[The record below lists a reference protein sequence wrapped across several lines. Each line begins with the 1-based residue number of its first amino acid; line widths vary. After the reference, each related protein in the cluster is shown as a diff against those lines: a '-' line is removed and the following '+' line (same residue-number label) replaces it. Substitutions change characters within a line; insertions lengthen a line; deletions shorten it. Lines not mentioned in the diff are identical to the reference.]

1 MIKEFTNKHICR
13 CCGSRNLIPYLNLGN
28 QPLANSYHK
37 NDIEQK
43 YYPLIVN
50 VCNDCFNSQLSIVV
64 DPEVMFKHYLYVSG
78 TTKTFKSHCATL
90 AKETLNIVGIDN
102 PNVLDIACNDG
113 TLLNEFKLLGSN
125 VYGVDPAENIREISK
140 EKGFDVCVDF
150 WNETSSKFFGVIFDI
165 ITATNVF
172 AHVDDVDTFL
182 NLSKNVL
189 SDNGRIVIEF
199 PYCKDMILH
208 NEFDTVYHEHLSY
221 FLVNSIKVLADR
233 LKLTITDIIK
243 SDIHGG
249 SIRFYFSKNGIE
261 TPLVNELIE
270 IETQLGLTNIETYKL
285 FQPIIDD
292 NKTNMNDIAEEYSK
306 DGYDIICY
314 GASAKGNTMLNYFD
328 LSVKKT
334 IDDNPLKVGYLT
346 PGKNVEIVTSEY
358 IKNASDKILIILTAW
373 NFANEIIGRVNS
385 IKRED
390 QIIKFA
396 FYVPTSKVI

>member
-189 SDNGRIVIEF
+189 SDLNTYKTELETFV
-199 PYCKDMILH
+199 D
-208 NEFDTVYHEHLSY
+208 N
-221 FLVNSIKVLADR
+221 IKGYKKASKTYVEV
-233 LKLTITDIIK
+233 IK
-243 SDIHGG
+243 S
-249 SIRFYFSKNGIE
+249 
-261 TPLVNELIE
+261 L
-270 IETQLGLTNIETYKL
+270 
-285 FQPIIDD
+285 
-292 NKTNMNDIAEEYSK
+292 
-306 DGYDIICY
+306 
-314 GASAKGNTMLNYFD
+314 
-328 LSVKKT
+328 
-334 IDDNPLKVGYLT
+334 DNP
-346 PGKNVEIVTSEY
+346 E
-358 IKNASDKILIILTAW
+358 
-373 NFANEIIGRVNS
+373 EIIGMP
-385 IKRED
+385 KE
-390 QIIKFA
+390 K
-396 FYVPTSKVI
+396 YSKLSGQVKKIFK